1 MALVPDNPN
10 YLAKLGQVL
19 GMKKGMKEAA
29 EYYQRALKLSPNN
42 VAIRRNLALTQWS
55 RRQFREARGNME
67 QVLAVVPDDEFTRLL
82 LGMILVNS
90 GEYARAVSLLESVGD
105 RVKKMANRWSLWPG
119 PSMSWAGGIM
129 LAPPWNRWPSTNR

>member
-19 GMKKGMKEAA
+19 GMQKRMKEAA

-67 QVLAVVPDDEFTRLL
+67 
-82 LGMILVNS
+82 
-90 GEYARAVSLLESVGD
+90 
-105 RVKKMANRWSLWPG
+105 
-119 PSMSWAGGIM
+119 
-129 LAPPWNRWPSTNR
+129 